1 MRKIRKRHDVV
12 LFEPVLISKAMK
24 RLDESLQQ
32 VANKD
37 VTVTL
42 LGESGT
48 GKDIMARRCHE
59 LSHRRTG
66 PFVPIN
72 CAAIPEAL
80 FESEL
85 FGRERGAF
93 TGSNERAI
101 GKIEAA
107 SGGTLFLDEIGELP
121 MSLQPKLLRFLE
133 SHRFMRLGGTAKLA
147 ADVRLICATLKPL
160 DEEVEAGR
168 FRADLYYRIQGI
180 TFRVPPLRERPADV
194 EPLLDYFVSHC
205 TAQHDV
211 VAPVFPKSV
220 RAKLSAWRWP
230 GNVRELRN
238 LVEQLCLLR
247 PGVRLQPIDLPAF
260 MRSAVPD
267 ELLSLPLSLS
277 LAEVTERYIDAV
289 LASEQGNRART
300 ARRLKVSARTLVRR
314 RPLAMVPPP

>member
-1 MRKIRKRHDVV
+1 MSAVRRRQDVV
-12 LFEPVLISKAMK
+12 LFEPVFASKAMK
-24 RLDESLQQ
+24 RLDEGIQK
-32 VANKD
+32 VAEKD

-59 LSHRRTG
+59 LSHRRAG

-93 TGSNERAI
+93 TGSTERAI

-121 MSLQPKLLRFLE
+121 LALQPKLLRFLE
-133 SHRFMRLGGTAKLA
+133 SHRFMRVGGTAKLV
-147 ADVRLICATLKPL
+147 ADVRLICATLKSLP
-160 DEEVEAGR
+160 EEVAAGR

-180 TFRVPPLRERPADV
+180 SFTVPPLRERPADV
-194 EPLLDYFVSHC
+194 EPLLDYFVSQC
-205 TAQHDV
+205 SAQHGV
-211 VAPVFPKSV
+211 EAPAFPKAV
-220 RAKLSAWRWP
+220 RARLATWRWP

-238 LVEQLCLLR
+238 LVEQLCLLQ
-247 PGVRLQPIDLPAF
+247 PGKRLQPGDLPAF
-260 MRSAVPD
+260 MRSALPD
-267 ELLSLPLSLS
+267 ELLALPLSLT

-289 LASEQGNRART
+289 LSSEQGNRARA
-300 ARRLKVSARTLVRR
+300 ARRLQVSARTLVRR
-314 RPLAMVPPP
+314 RPVSGA

>member
-1 MRKIRKRHDVV
+1 MGTSRKRQDVV
-12 LFEPVLISKAMK
+12 LFEPVFVSKAMK
-24 RLDESLQQ
+24 RLDEDIQK
-32 VANKD
+32 VAEKD

-59 LSHRRTG
+59 LSHRRAG

-93 TGSNERAI
+93 TGSTERAI

-121 MSLQPKLLRFLE
+121 LSLQPKLLRFLE
-133 SHRFMRLGGTAKLA
+133 SHRFMRVGGTVKLV
-147 ADVRLICATLKPL
+147 ADVRLICATLKSLP
-160 DEEVEAGR
+160 DEVAAGR

-180 TFRVPPLRERPADV
+180 SFTVPPLRERPADV
-194 EPLLDYFVSHC
+194 EPLLDFFLSQVS
-205 TAQHDV
+205 AQHGV
-211 VAPVFPKSV
+211 TAPTFPKAV
-220 RAKLSAWRWP
+220 RARLASWRWP

-238 LVEQLCLLR
+238 LVEQLCLLQS
-247 PGVRLQPIDLPAF
+247 GKRLQPGDLPAF
-260 MRSAVPD
+260 MRAGTPD
-267 ELLSLPLSLS
+267 TALSMPLSLT
-277 LAEVTERYIDAV
+277 LAEVTERYVDAV
-289 LASEQGNRART
+289 LTSEQGNRARA
-300 ARRLKVSARTLVRR
+300 ARRLAVSPRTLLRR
-314 RPLAMVPPP
+314 RPTR